1 MAEDE
6 EQKLIQFPCGQD
18 HWTHSEWEV
27 MRNSIKKRCANC
39 SRVSRNLW
47 WGCCWHVLSNND
59 ETESWL
65 IFRTT
70 LTRFILTLRHGLK
83 RFQNRQ
89 VFDIRKIKD
98 VVIEKIGT
106 LLFSELQKY
115 FPFEDLRIMFKILTI
130 SLENLQLLE
139 PLSRTGL

>member
-1 MAEDE
+1 
-6 EQKLIQFPCGQD
+6 
-18 HWTHSEWEV
+18 
-27 MRNSIKKRCANC
+27 MRNKNWSSFLAARTIEPTVNERLCVMPSKKDVQIVVEC
-39 SRVSRNLW
+39 
-47 WGCCWHVLSNND
+47 HVTYDGVADMYILSNND

-70 LTRFILTLRHGLK
+70 LTRFILTIRHGLK

-139 PLSRTGL
+139 PISRTGL